1 MSNRPHIDTVESRNK
16 EARRGPRLK
25 VAVPFPCGFA
35 RVGLSRW
42 GSAEK
47 TGYGIVFDL
56 SVKGARVMSP
66 VSMSVGD
73 TLAMSLR
80 LPQQPTVMT
89 VDATVRWHRDDSFG
103 LEFSAISRTAD
114 LRLKKFLAQ
123 AGIFTAL
130 QA

>member
-1 MSNRPHIDTVESRNK
+1 MNSASKLPQAHGQSN
-16 EARRGPRLK
+16 EARRDPRLR
-25 VAVPFPCGFA
+25 VPVPFPCGFA

-42 GSAEK
+42 GAADK

-56 SVKGARVMSP
+56 SLNGARVMSP
-66 VSMSVGD
+66 VPMTVGD

-80 LPQQPTVMT
+80 LPQQPAVMT
-89 VDATVRWHRDDSFG
+89 VDATVRWHCDDSFG
-103 LEFSAISRTAD
+103 LEFSSVSRTAG
-114 LRLKKFLAQ
+114 LRLRKFLAQ